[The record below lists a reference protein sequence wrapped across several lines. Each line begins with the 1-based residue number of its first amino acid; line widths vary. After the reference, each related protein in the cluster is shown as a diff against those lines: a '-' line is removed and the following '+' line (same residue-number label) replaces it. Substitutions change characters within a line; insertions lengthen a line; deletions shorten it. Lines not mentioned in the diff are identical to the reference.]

1 MHEKKKDLVAPKVGL
16 VLTGGGAR
24 AAYQVGV
31 LRAIAEMLPD
41 KSRNPFPVICG
52 TSAGAINAAS
62 IAVAANN
69 FAEGVAQLEDVWS
82 NFHVNQ
88 IYRSDL
94 VGVMHNTLRCML
106 SLVSS
111 EYGQH
116 NPISLLDNA
125 PLETLLSSRFSF
137 RAIQHCIRSGS
148 LHALGLTAWG
158 YTSGQSVTFYQAARE
173 VRPWKR
179 AQRLGV
185 PVEIGVEHL
194 MASSSIPF
202 IFPAVKLNREFF
214 GDGSMRQMA
223 PISPAL
229 HLGADKVLIIGVRK
243 PVTNEPKRT
252 STTSYPPF
260 AQIAGH
266 ALNSIF
272 VDSLDVDLERLLR
285 INETLKLIPHEVFK
299 EKNISLRPV
308 EAMMIAP
315 SEGINVIAQK
325 YAFTLPWIMRSLY
338 RAIGAMGP
346 NGSTLLSY
354 VLFEVPFCRHL
365 IELGYNDTLQ
375 QKDELLKFIGV
386 QDKVEKNSN

>member
-1 MHEKKKDLVAPKVGL
+1 MYEQKKALAVPKVGL

-31 LRAIAEMLPD
+31 LRAIAELLPD
-41 KSRNPFPVICG
+41 KTRNPFPIICG

-62 IAVAANN
+62 IAVSANN
-69 FAEGVAQLEDVWS
+69 FAEGVGRLEEVWS
-82 NFHVNQ
+82 NFHVDQ

-94 VGVMHNTLRCML
+94 MGVIHNTLRCML

-125 PLETLLSSRFSF
+125 PLEALLKNRFSF
-137 RAIQHCIRSGS
+137 RTIQHCIRSGS

-173 VRPWKR
+173 VLPWKR
-179 AQRLGV
+179 AQRLGL

-214 GDGSMRQMA
+214 GDGSMRQLA

-243 PVTNEPKRT
+243 PVTDEPKRI
-252 STTSYPPF
+252 SASGYPPF

-285 INETLKLIPHEVFK
+285 INETLKLIPPEAFK
-299 EKNISLRPV
+299 ANNISLRPI

-315 SEGINVIAQK
+315 SEGINEIAQK
-325 YAFTLPWIMRSLY
+325 YAHTLPWIMRYLY

-354 VLFEVPFCRHL
+354 VLFEVPFCRDL
-365 IELGYNDTLQ
+365 IELGYNDTMQ

-386 QDKVEKNSN
+386 QEKV

>member
-1 MHEKKKDLVAPKVGL
+1 MHEQQTDLVVPKVGL

-31 LRAIAEMLPD
+31 LRAIAELLPD
-41 KSRNPFPVICG
+41 KTRNPFPVICG
-52 TSAGAINAAS
+52 TSAGALNAAS
-62 IAVAANN
+62 IAVSANN
-69 FAEGVAQLEDVWS
+69 FADGVEQLEAVWS

-88 IYRSDL
+88 IYRSDFM
-94 VGVMHNTLRCML
+94 GVMHNTLRCLL

-116 NPISLLDNA
+116 NAISLLDNA
-125 PLETLLSSRFSF
+125 PLEALVKNRFLF
-137 RAIQHCIRSGS
+137 RSIRHCIRSGA

-173 VRPWKR
+173 VTPWKR
-179 AQRLGV
+179 AQRLGI
-185 PVEIGVEHL
+185 PVEIGVGHL

-202 IFPAVKLNREFF
+202 IFPAVKLNREYF

-243 PVTNEPKRT
+243 AATDEPKRV
-252 STTSYPPF
+252 SASGYPPF

-272 VDSLDVDLERLLR
+272 VDSLEVDLERLLR
-285 INETLKLIPHEVFK
+285 INETLKLIPPEAFK

-308 EAMMIAP
+308 EAMMISP
-315 SEGINVIAQK
+315 SEGINEIAQK
-325 YAFTLPWIMRSLY
+325 YAHTLPWIMRYLY

-354 VLFEVPFCRHL
+354 VLFEAPFCRDL
-365 IELGYNDTLQ
+365 IELGYKDTLQ

-386 QDKVEKNSN
+386 QDKV

>member
-1 MHEKKKDLVAPKVGL
+1 M
-16 VLTGGGAR
+16 LTGGGAR

-88 IYRSDL
+88 IHRSDL

-125 PLETLLSSRFSF
+125 PLEALLSSRFPF

-243 PVTNEPKRT
+243 PVTDEPKRT

-338 RAIGAMGP
+338 RVIGAMGP

-365 IELGYNDTLQ
+365 IELGHNDTLQ

>member
-1 MHEKKKDLVAPKVGL
+1 MHEQKKELTAPKVGL

-31 LRAIAEMLPD
+31 LRAIAELLPD
-41 KSRNPFPVICG
+41 KARNPFPIICG

-62 IAVAANN
+62 IAVSANN
-69 FAEGVAQLEDVWS
+69 FAEGVERLEAVWS
-82 NFHVNQ
+82 NFHVDH
-88 IYRSDL
+88 IYRSDPL
-94 VGVMHNTLRCML
+94 GVMHNTLRCLL

-116 NPISLLDNA
+116 NPISLLDNS
-125 PLETLLSSRFSF
+125 PLEALLRSRFSF
-137 RAIQHCIRSGS
+137 RTIQHCIRSGS

-173 VRPWKR
+173 VLPWKR
-179 AQRLGV
+179 AQRLGI

-194 MASSSIPF
+194 MASSAIPF
-202 IFPAVKLNREFF
+202 IFPAVKLNREYF
-214 GDGSMRQMA
+214 GDGSMRQLA

-229 HLGADKVLIIGVRK
+229 HLGADKLLIIGVRK
-243 PVTNEPKRT
+243 AVIDEPKRM
-252 STTSYPPF
+252 SAPGYPPF

-285 INETLKLIPHEVFK
+285 INETLKLIPSEALK
-299 EKNISLRPV
+299 DIPLRPV
-308 EAMMIAP
+308 ESMMIAP
-315 SEGINVIAQK
+315 SEEINEIAQK
-325 YAFTLPWIMRSLY
+325 YAHTLPWIMRYLY
-338 RAIGAMGP
+338 RAIGATGP
-346 NGSTLLSY
+346 DGSTLLSY
-354 VLFEVPFCRHL
+354 VLFEVLFCRDL

-375 QKDELLKFIGV
+375 QKNELLKFLGV
-386 QDKVEKNSN
+386 QQQE

>member
-1 MHEKKKDLVAPKVGL
+1 MYEQEKDLVVPKVGL

-31 LRAIAEMLPD
+31 LRAIAELLPD
-41 KSRNPFPVICG
+41 KKRNPFPVICG

-62 IAVAANN
+62 IAVSAHN
-69 FAEGVAQLEDVWS
+69 FGEGVERLEAVWS
-82 NFHVNQ
+82 NFHVDQ

-94 VGVMHNTLRCML
+94 MGVIHNTLRCLL

-125 PLETLLSSRFSF
+125 PLEALLKSRFSF
-137 RAIQHCIRSGS
+137 RTIQHCIRSGS

-194 MASSSIPF
+194 LASSSIPF

-214 GDGSMRQMA
+214 GDGSMRQLA

-229 HLGADKVLIIGVRK
+229 HLGANKVLIIGVRK
-243 PVTNEPKRT
+243 PVSDEPKRV
-252 STTSYPPF
+252 SAANYPPF

-285 INETLKLIPHEVFK
+285 INETLKLIPPEAFK
-299 EKNISLRPV
+299 AKNISLRPI

-315 SEGINVIAQK
+315 SQGINEIAQK
-325 YAFTLPWIMRSLY
+325 YAHTLPWIMRYLY

-354 VLFEVPFCRHL
+354 VLFEMLFCRDL
-365 IELGYNDTLQ
+365 IELGHNDTMQ
-375 QKDELLKFIGV
+375 QKEELLKFIGV
-386 QDKVEKNSN
+386 QGKV

>member
-1 MHEKKKDLVAPKVGL
+1 MHEKKHNLGTPKVGL

-31 LRAIAEMLPD
+31 LRAIAELLPD

-69 FAEGVAQLEDVWS
+69 FSEGVAQLEDVWS
-82 NFHVNQ
+82 NFHVDQ

-94 VGVMHNTLRCML
+94 VGVVHNTLRCLL
-106 SLVSS
+106 SLIST

-125 PLETLLSSRFSF
+125 PLEALLRNRFSF
-137 RAIQHCIRSGS
+137 RTIQHCIRSGS

-173 VRPWKR
+173 VLPWKR

-202 IFPAVKLNREFF
+202 IFPAVKLNREYF

-243 PVTNEPKRT
+243 PVTDEPKRT
-252 STTSYPPF
+252 SATSYPPF

-285 INETLKLIPHEVFK
+285 INETLKLIPSEVFK
-299 EKNISLRPV
+299 QNNVSLRPV

-315 SEGINVIAQK
+315 SEGINEIAQN
-325 YAFTLPWIMRSLY
+325 YAHTLPWIMRSLY

-354 VLFEVPFCRHL
+354 VLFEAPFCRHL
-365 IELGYNDTLQ
+365 IKLGYNDTLQ
-375 QKDELLKFIGV
+375 QKNELLKFIGV
-386 QDKVEKNSN
+386 EDQAGKNGG